1 MSMTIDSYSFRSSL
15 YFSTGTLFLGMF
27 LSGTQMTTSY
37 LGISFLRRRLFF
49 ELSVTTSPPRR
60 HPQASSNAPVMVTPH
75 SLAHSTPSLITSRGS
90 HCMSK
95 WSNTDDITALQ
106 TELELFSPM
115 EGGMSDLT
123 VSS

>member
-1 MSMTIDSYSFRSSL
+1 
-15 YFSTGTLFLGMF
+15 
-27 LSGTQMTTSY
+27 
-37 LGISFLRRRLFF
+37 
-49 ELSVTTSPPRR
+49 
-60 HPQASSNAPVMVTPH
+60 
-75 SLAHSTPSLITSRGS
+75 
-90 HCMSK
+90 MSK